1 MSMNFSA
8 SFDPASLKQIAA
20 LAGLNILLTP
30 EVQAA
35 MSQGGDLFIAG
46 MQAEMAAKFKNPTG
60 TLAGSLQKIITSPFE
75 IQVGSPLPY
84 AWRRD
89 QGFSGMTDRLG
100 RYYPHDP
107 GIAYVSGAEQT
118 QSQAILRLLD
128 AAVSTVLG
136 GL

>member
-1 MSMNFSA
+1 MPFTA
-8 SFDPASLKQIAA
+8 SFDPNSLKQIAA

-35 MSQGGDLFIAG
+35 MSKGGDLLIAG
-46 MQAEMAAKFKNPTG
+46 MQAQMQAGFKNPTG
-60 TLAGSLQKIITSPFE
+60 ALSSSLQKIVSSPYE
-75 IQVGSPLPY
+75 IQVGSNSPY

-107 GIAYVSGAEQT
+107 GIAYVSGAEQ
-118 QSQAILRLLD
+118 QQGQAILQLLD